1 MSAFV
6 IARVNVTN
14 ADQYEKYKA
23 LAPAT
28 IARYQGEYVARG
40 GEVATFEGAEETNRV
55 VVLRFASMEAA
66 KTWYHSPEY
75 QAAKAEREGA
85 ADGQFIVVEGL

>member
-6 IARVNVTN
+6 IARVNVT
-14 ADQYEKYKA
+14 DPEKYENYKA

-28 IARYQGEYVARG
+28 IAKYQGEYVARG
-40 GEVATFEGAEETNRV
+40 GETVTLEGEAETHRV
-55 VVLRFASMEAA
+55 VVLRFASLEAA

-75 QAAKAEREGA
+75 QAAKKEREGA
-85 ADGQFIVVEGL
+85 ADGSFIAVEGL